1 MKYTER
7 EKYLVFNR
15 GLSLHNSTV
24 KKAARLKEKFPIKV
38 AIEGEFYVIESSLNF
53 STYVKT

>member
-15 GLSLHNSTV
+15 GLSLHNATV
-24 KKAARLKEKFPIKV
+24 KKAAKLKNKFPITV
-38 AIEGEFYVIESSLNF
+38 HIEGDFYVIESSLNF
-53 STYVKT
+53 RDYVKT